1 MTKLTRTPSLTQTP
15 NADRTPKPLRFKIG
29 IGLFVVY
36 ALSWVAIVVM
46 PFLPLDGGSTA
57 AVIGVIVV
65 VAEVILLIAIALVG
79 KEAYQAF
86 KARFLRRKT
95 VGAQAGE
102 GATDA

>member
-1 MTKLTRTPSLTQTP
+1 MTNLTRTPSITQTP
-15 NADRTPKPLRFKIG
+15 NADRAPKPLRFKIG

-86 KARFLRRKT
+86 KARFLRKKT

-102 GATDA
+102 GTPDA